1 MPPKLKRE
9 KMTIAVQKDRLIKDV
24 VKDDA
29 FYCDANLDHEE
40 IIRRSTTRRE
50 QQDATTNIT
59 TDFACH

>member
-1 MPPKLKRE
+1 
-9 KMTIAVQKDRLIKDV
+9 MTIAVQKDRLIKDV